1 MAPVGRVVL
10 VSSIDLSM
18 LLATAA
24 CKSVKESRGGDVSGF
39 SRVPGDAP
47 AGNVLSTDAKSDETV
62 PT

>member
-1 MAPVGRVVL
+1 M
-10 VSSIDLSM
+10 SSIDLSM